1 MIHMITDNFKED
13 NFYMIRRC
21 FNAIKVLVSSPSPLF
36 TEGEDATIC
45 NGGSK
50 TVVTRLNN
58 VHARA
63 KSVSLTEL
71 KEWIRDFS
79 AFLTLFRHS
88 YK

>member
-13 NFYMIRRC
+13 NFYIRRY

-36 TEGEDATIC
+36 TEDATIC
-45 NGGSK
+45 KGGSK
-50 TVVTRLNN
+50 TVVTRLNY

-71 KEWIRDFS
+71 TEDP
-79 AFLTLFRHS
+79 
-88 YK
+88 